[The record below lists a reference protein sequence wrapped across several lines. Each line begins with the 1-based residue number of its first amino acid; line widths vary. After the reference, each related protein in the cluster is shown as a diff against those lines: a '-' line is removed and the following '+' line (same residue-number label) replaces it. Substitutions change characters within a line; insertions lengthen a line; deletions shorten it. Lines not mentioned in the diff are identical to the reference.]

1 MCEIAPLG
9 VTKWS
14 GVAGVA
20 AAAGIAAAEVCAVGD
35 DVNDLPMIRAAG
47 LGVAMGNAVDE
58 VKDAADVVVADHDH
72 GGIAEVVGM
81 ILGDR

>member
-1 MCEIAPLG
+1 
-9 VTKWS
+9 
-14 GVAGVA
+14 
-20 AAAGIAAAEVCAVGD
+20 
-35 DVNDLPMIRAAG
+35 
-47 LGVAMGNAVDE
+47 MGNAVDE